1 MKKIQ
6 LSIIACFFVMNLTAQ
21 DKNEINNFLDQWHRA
36 AAEADANIYFGSMAD
51 SSIYIGTDATERW
64 TKQAFWEFSKPY
76 FDKGKAWNF
85 KPYDRQLHV
94 DQSGNVTWFSELLD
108 TWMGVC
114 RGSGIVEK
122 INGQWK
128 IRQYHLSV
136 TVPNDNMPEFLE
148 LMKLD
153 SDN

>member
-94 DQSGNVTWFSELLD
+94 DQSGNVIWFSELLD

-136 TVPNDNMPEFLE
+136 TIPNDNMPEFLE